1 MYRAPSPANLA
12 RVSHGAEKLRGV
24 VPAPA
29 IALALLLHVSAALL
43 RCSCVALA
51 SSSRTRFELL
61 LATSP
66 RRVLVLGSCLS
77 CPSPSRATGRA
88 NQKVP
93 TGGARSRARERSA
106 SRDEGRK
113 GQRDRDNRGRGDAA
127 ASVLHWSVYCGLA
140 EEPIRL
146 VCGLGLERG
155 LNCMLP

>member
-12 RVSHGAEKLRGV
+12 RVSHGAEKLRGL

-51 SSSRTRFELL
+51 SSSRARFELL

-77 CPSPSRATGRA
+77 CPSLSRATGRA

-93 TGGARSRARERSA
+93 TGGDEAGRERGLRA
-106 SRDEGRK
+106 GTKDERDK
-113 GQRDRDNRGRGDAA
+113 GTGTTGAA
-127 ASVLHWSVYCGLA
+127 ETQQPQFCRVYCGPA
-140 EEPIRL
+140 EESIRL

-155 LNCMLP
+155 LNCVLP